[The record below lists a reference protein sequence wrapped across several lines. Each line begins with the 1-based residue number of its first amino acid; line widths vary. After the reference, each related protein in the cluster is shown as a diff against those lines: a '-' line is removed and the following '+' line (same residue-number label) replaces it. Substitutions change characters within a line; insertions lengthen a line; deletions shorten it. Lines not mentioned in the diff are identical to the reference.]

1 MAIENEGDVL
11 TFAYSGGVQVF
22 TAPHKGVYKLE
33 CWGAQGGGDYGGKGG
48 YSYGHALLEKGAKVY
63 VCCGQAGA
71 SWSTATTYNGGGGTT
86 SKYLELTEHYKPT
99 TSGASGG
106 GATHMATMDGT
117 LSAIGSGNLASV
129 LLVAGG
135 GGGRD
140 APSSW
145 DTSTQT
151 GGTGGG
157 ASGGTST
164 KGSFSAAGGTQTG
177 GYAFG
182 QGQTG
187 CAIYADRTG
196 DNNYANRCAG
206 GGGGGLYGGYAR
218 TDSGSKL
225 YEVSYDCGFCGGGG
239 GSGYTGGVPELAYRG
254 ETYGCGMENGLR
266 AGNGCAQITF
276 VKKGEL
282 PVRFDGAMLQR
293 ITMNGTEVKGLIF
306 NGVRVFCRWMKGRW
320 TSWLSGFTARAL
332 RGRAGTAQA

>member
-11 TFAYSGGVQVF
+11 TLDYTGGVQVF
-22 TAPHKGVYKLE
+22 TAPKKGIYKLE
-33 CWGAQGGGDYGGKGG
+33 VWGAQGGGDYGGKGG
-48 YSYGHALLEKGAKVY
+48 YSYGHALLEKGAAVY
-63 VCCGQAGA
+63 VCCGQAGK

-86 SKYLELTEHYKPT
+86 AKYLDLTEHYKPT
-99 TSGASGG
+99 TSGPSGG

-117 LSAIGSGNLASV
+117 LAAIGEGNLASV

-140 APSSW
+140 APVSW
-145 DTSTQT
+145 DTSTAT
-151 GGTGGG
+151 GGSGGG
-157 ASGGTST
+157 ASGGSST
-164 KGSFSAAGGTQTG
+164 KGSYTAAGGTQTG

-187 CAIYADRTG
+187 RAIYADYEGT
-196 DNNYANRCAG
+196 NNYNNRCAG

-218 TDSGSKL
+218 TDSGSGL
-225 YEVSYDCGFCGGGG
+225 SGVPYDCGFCGGGG

-254 ETYGCGMENGLR
+254 ETYGCGTENGLR
-266 AGNGCAQITF
+266 AGNGCAKITF

-282 PVRFDGAMLQR
+282 PVRFDGVMLQR
-293 ITMNGTEVKGLIF
+293 IVMNGTEVKGLILD
-306 NGVRVFCRWMKGRW
+306 GVRVFCRGMKGRW

-332 RGRAGTAQA
+332 RGRAGTARA